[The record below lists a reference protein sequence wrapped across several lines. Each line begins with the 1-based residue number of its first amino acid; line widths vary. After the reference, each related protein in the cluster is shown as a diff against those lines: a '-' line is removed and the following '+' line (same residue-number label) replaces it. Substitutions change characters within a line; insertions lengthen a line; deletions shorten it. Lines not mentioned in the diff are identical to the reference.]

1 MSALEK
7 LGSSLTNAIRKLLKS
22 PVVDEAAVKELNKSI
37 QRALLQADVNV
48 QMVLDLS
55 KEIEKRS
62 LDEKLPPGISRK
74 EHVVEVTYEVLTR
87 FLGEKPATIH
97 VDPGKPNVF
106 MLVGIQGSGKCVE
119 GDTVI
124 SLANGQRKT
133 IATLFEEQMGCC
145 DSAVVLEDGL
155 TVSPK
160 DVQVYAVNLKT
171 LKVEEKSVEW
181 IWKLKAPKELYEVQ
195 LDEEKGLKLITTP
208 EHPFFTI
215 NREGITRVR
224 ADQLTN
230 NHYIMISPTNYSLKD
245 ECHTKATS
253 KKEVII
259 DAIPQAHPT
268 IHRASGSSLLLL
280 EEPRLGHKMVDEK
293 ATSKA
298 ATNLFAMDVTW
309 IKVKRTRRIT
319 EHSLKYVYDLTVQD
333 YHNFVANNIVVKNTT
348 SAAKLAR
355 YFQKRGF
362 KTALVC
368 ADTFRLGAYDQL
380 KQHADA
386 MKVPIYG
393 NPNEK
398 NSLKIAIEGVEGFRQ
413 DGFEVILLDTAGR
426 HKDEK
431 TLINEMSEIAQIV
444 KPDEAILV
452 IDATIGQQAYV
463 QAKAFHEATRIGSIF
478 VSKLDG
484 SARGGGA
491 LSAVAATGVPI
502 KFIGVGEG
510 VEEIESFD
518 PSRFVGRLLGMG
530 DIEGL
535 VQRVREAE
543 AIVPEKKAKD
553 ILKGK
558 FTLMDMYDQLEAMSS
573 MGPLKRVLQMIPG
586 MSYKVPDKAVDVAE
600 DRIKRWKYILQSMTK
615 DELEEPKI
623 LKSSRIKRIAR
634 GSGTSDKE
642 VKELIKQHSTMKR
655 FMKSMGKRKVPPFLR
670 KMMGQ
675 MKQ

>member
-22 PVVDEAAVKELNKSI
+22 PVIDEAAVKELNKSI

-48 QMVLDLS
+48 QLVLDLS
-55 KEIEKRS
+55 KEIEKRA
-62 LDEKLPPGISRK
+62 LEEKLPPGISRR

-87 FLGEKPATIH
+87 FLGEKPATIR
-97 VDPGKPNVF
+97 VEAGKPNVF
-106 MLVGIQGSGKCVE
+106 MLVGIQGSGKCVK
-119 GDTVI
+119 GDTVV
-124 SLANGQRKT
+124 SLANGQRTT
-133 IATLFEEQMGCC
+133 IATLFEEQIGCS
-145 DSAVVLEDGL
+145 DTAVILGDGL
-155 TVSPK
+155 TVRPK
-160 DVQVYAVNLKT
+160 GVRVCAVNLKT
-171 LKVEEKSVEW
+171 LKIEEKPVEW
-181 IWKLKAPKELYEVQ
+181 IWKLKAPEELYEVE
-195 LDEEKGLKLITTP
+195 LGEENGLKLITTP

-215 NREGITRVR
+215 EREGITRVR
-224 ADQLTN
+224 ADQLTKD
-230 NHYIMISPTNYSLKD
+230 HYIMISPTDYSLKGRF
-245 ECHTKATS
+245 HATTTS
-253 KKEVII
+253 MKEVTI
-259 DAIPQAHPT
+259 DAIAENHPMLHT
-268 IHRASGSSLLLL
+268 VSGSSLLLL
-280 EEPRLGHKMVDEK
+280 KEPRTGTQTVDEK
-293 ATSKA
+293 AALKA
-298 ATNLFAMDVTW
+298 ATNLCAVDVTW
-309 IKVKRTRRIT
+309 VKVRRTRRIT

-368 ADTFRLGAYDQL
+368 ADTFRLGAFDQL
-380 KQHADA
+380 KQLADA
-386 MKVPIYG
+386 MKIPIYG
-393 NPNEK
+393 NPSEK
-398 NSLKIAIEGVEGFRQ
+398 NSLKIAVEGVEGFRQ
-413 DGFEVILLDTAGR
+413 EGFEVILLDTAGR

-431 TLINEMSEIAQIV
+431 NLIKEMSEIAQTV
-444 KPDEAILV
+444 TPDEAILV

-463 QAKAFHEATRIGSIF
+463 QAKAFHEATGIGSILIA
-478 VSKLDG
+478 KLDG

-510 VEEIESFD
+510 VEEIEPFD

-558 FTLMDMYDQLEAMSS
+558 FTLMDMYEQLEAMSS

-586 MSYKVPDKAVDVAE
+586 MSYKVPDEAVEVAE
-600 DRIKRWKYILQSMTK
+600 DRIKRWKYILQSMTR
-615 DELEEPKI
+615 EEREEPKI

-634 GSGTSDKE
+634 GSGASDKE